1 MGFIDAIFGGLGSFV
16 IRGFNTA
23 HQLARNYVAKL
34 VDEALRERGVE
45 KQPASNPTSVN
56 VHVYNVQNY
65 IKNNDLE
72 QTEIEKKRAHDGSL
86 NLSDREKLEELKKAG
101 KIQEIARV
109 KKEKYNDKAFKFFQ
123 TALGL
128 MKTGI
133 LPTLIVSDENK
144 SELVITELNTRKQSF
159 IHLYMTGKYS
169 QAKIA
174 DMMGIHLNTV
184 KNYLKD
190 PLVQQAIEEMQ
201 KEQHKFVEIGLKS
214 MTEKAMNRLC
224 ELMDSPLDAIALQ
237 AVKDVLDRG
246 GHKTRNEIKIDKTV
260 RTFEQKMADIID
272 LSIDDYE
279 VLNDE

>member
-1 MGFIDAIFGGLGSFV
+1 MI
-16 IRGFNTA
+16 
-23 HQLARNYVAKL
+23 
-34 VDEALRERGVE
+34 
-45 KQPASNPTSVN
+45 
-56 VHVYNVQNY
+56 
-65 IKNNDLE
+65 
-72 QTEIEKKRAHDGSL
+72 
-86 NLSDREKLEELKKAG
+86 
-101 KIQEIARV
+101 
-109 KKEKYNDKAFKFFQ
+109 
-123 TALGL
+123 
-128 MKTGI
+128 
-133 LPTLIVSDENK
+133 IVSDENK